1 MYLLSYDCSNVFL
14 WSVDSF
20 LIMKNS
26 LLEFARVVKAREQV
40 VAGTLHHLTLEAIDA
55 GEKKIYEA
63 KVWVKPWMN
72 FKELTEF
79 KHAGDVHAPSFTTS
93 DLGVIKGMPFC
104 VDSLFLDMINRLAI
118 NRGV

>member
-1 MYLLSYDCSNVFL
+1 
-14 WSVDSF
+14 
-20 LIMKNS
+20 MKNS
-26 LLEFARVVKAREQV
+26 LLEFARVVKAREQL

-79 KHAGDVHAPSFTTS
+79 KHAGEGHAPSFTTS
-93 DLGVIKGMPFC
+93 DLGVIKGMSFC
-104 VDSLFLDMINRLAI
+104 VDHLFLDMINRLAI